1 MSDKLPK
8 IRKKNREII
17 VSLLFFLSRKQKL
30 AVDHWLR
37 GRKEYKEVKEADF
50 VIVSP
55 PKCGRTWMR
64 MMLSRFFQMRYGLP
78 EDELL
83 GYDNYHQLNAAIPR
97 IRFTHDRYISAYT
110 GNRDSKRDFYP
121 KKVILLVRDP
131 RDVAVSNY
139 FQWISCINPYKKKL
153 LDIPE
158 NPEEVP
164 IYDYVMTHQF
174 GIPRTVAFLKSWAN
188 ELEKTRAH
196 LLIRYEDMRTE
207 PAQALA
213 QILSFMNITVSEQE
227 INEVVRLTS
236 FENMKRLE
244 QSQTFDSGSRR
255 LMIKDASNPN
265 AFKVRR
271 GKVGGY
277 SDYFNETELD
287 EIDRLIASLPPIYA
301 YQPRHGAAQD

>member
-1 MSDKLPK
+1 MPDKTPK
-8 IRKKNREII
+8 LRKKNREIL

-37 GRKEYKEVKEADF
+37 GRKEYKEVKAADF

-55 PKCGRTWMR
+55 PKCGRTWLR
-64 MMLSRFFQMRYGLP
+64 MMLSRFFQIRYGLP

-83 GYDNYHQLNAAIPR
+83 GYDNYHRLNAIIPR

-110 GNRDSKRDFYP
+110 GNRDSKRDFYR

-153 LDIPE
+153 LKIPD

-164 IYDYVMTHQF
+164 IFDYVMTHQY
-174 GIPRTVAFLKSWAN
+174 GIPRTVAFLIAWAT
-188 ELEKTRAH
+188 ELGKTSDH
-196 LLIRYEDMRTE
+196 LLIRYEDMRTD
-207 PAQALA
+207 PAQVLA
-213 QILSFMNITVSEQE
+213 KILAFMGITVSPGEVEQ
-227 INEVVRLTS
+227 VVELTS

-244 QSQTFDSGSRR
+244 QNQSFDSGSRR
-255 LMIKDASNPN
+255 LMIKDPDNPN
-265 AFKVRR
+265 AYKVRR

-277 SDYFNETELD
+277 SDYFDEGELE
-287 EIDRLIASLPPIYA
+287 EIDRLIASLPPMYA
-301 YQPRHGAAQD
+301 YRPQGSTAQS